1 MGGEKVLKFDPQ
13 SLSSASKKQKGAS
26 IETAAIFHWHPC
38 GGPAAASFILLKV
51 RSQKGKGKSGA

>member
-26 IETAAIFHWHPC
+26 IETAAIFH
-38 GGPAAASFILLKV
+38 
-51 RSQKGKGKSGA
+51 